1 MQVKV
6 AIGTIAFML
15 TMVVLG
21 YAALREP
28 TRLEEFTGAASG
40 RSIETGGELFDANC
54 ATCHG
59 VEAKAEE
66 CYDAGSGEAI
76 PCKGLPLNSYF
87 LVCGEPSKRIVDLGW
102 EGSTA
107 QYIQRTISA
116 GRSGTEMPAWLDE
129 FGGPLRQDQVE
140 NLRDFVLNFGD
151 EELCAQEP
159 SSFAW
164 PEAVSD
170 FQALEEI
177 AAGDPTVGAEVYL
190 NLGCNACHGLPEE
203 EGSNTV
209 GPWLGNIAEV
219 GATRVDG
226 QSAEDY
232 VYHSVLDPNAFIAPD
247 CPTGPCNDPSLMPG
261 DFAFRM
267 STDPQM
273 MADLLSYLLGDAYT
287 YP

>member
-15 TMVVLG
+15 TMIVLG

-28 TRLEEFTGAASG
+28 TRLEEFTGAAQG
-40 RSIETGGELFDANC
+40 RSIETGGKLYDANC

-76 PCKGLPLNSYF
+76 PCVGLPLNSYF
-87 LVCGEPSKRIVDLGW
+87 LVCGDRPKRLDDLGW
-102 EGSTA
+102 DGSKV

-129 FGGPLRQDQVE
+129 FGGPLRPDQVE
-140 NLRDFVLNFGD
+140 NITDFVLNWGD

-164 PEAVSD
+164 PDSVDEFLAMDDV
-170 FQALEEI
+170 Q
-177 AAGDPTVGAEVYL
+177 AGDPVAGADVYL
-190 NLGCNACHGLPEE
+190 NLGCNACHGMPDQA
-203 EGSNTV
+203 GSAAV
-209 GPWLGNIAEV
+209 GPWLGDIAET
-219 GATRVDG
+219 GATRVPG

-232 VYHSVLDPNAFIAPD
+232 VYESILDPNAFIAPD
-247 CPTGPCNDPSLMPG
+247 CPAGPCVDPSAMPG
-261 DFAFRM
+261 DFAFRL
-267 STDPQM
+267 STNPQD
-273 MADLLSYLLGDAYT
+273 MADI
-287 YP
+287 